1 MPIIGATDIQPMNV
15 LEQYAKGLEVGAA
28 ERALER
34 QEVDRIKAAEQNR
47 VLNEMYARAM
57 GPTGQIDANALYG
70 MLARAGMGTA
80 IPGMQA
86 QRADVAFKEAQARK
100 QLSDVETAQFKNQR
114 DLLAAVTD
122 QPGYNVWRAN
132 ALKTYAGIP
141 GVEALIPAQFSPEVK
156 QRLLMTADIALP
168 KGVEVQRG
176 GGTGFY
182 DPYTGSQIGATIEN
196 IPKPEAVIRQEE
208 RVARAGAPPSP
219 SKKFTETFGANIATQ
234 FDNLYT
240 QAQSAE
246 SSLDLSR
253 RLQPLLNN
261 PKFISG
267 TLGNVRLEI
276 AKALGLPG
284 AEETQAYFAGIGGQ
298 VAQIIKA
305 FGAGTGLSD
314 ADRKFAERM
323 AGGSEELTVE
333 AIKKIVRLNN
343 EASRFVINRYNKR
356 RNELGTKEPSL
367 PDYYPEIRVIVRE
380 GTIKSGPDKGR
391 RVVEYSDGTSEYAD

>member
-1 MPIIGATDIQPMNV
+1 VERGMADQNQLMMINPFEAIEAGRKRAYAGYEAGQAAAQREALNELYALATDP
-15 LEQYAKGLEVGAA
+15 
-28 ERALER
+28 R
-34 QEVDRIKAAEQNR
+34 
-47 VLNEMYARAM
+47 
-57 GPTGQIDANALYG
+57 TGQVNMNALYSG
-70 MLARAGMGTA
+70 LAQRRMGSI
-80 IPGMQA
+80 IPGMQQA
-86 QRADVAFKEAQARK
+86 QADIAFKQGQAAKQIEEADKIFWDGARNQLATIPDNDQLAYRTWASRVVQRAPWAAQY
-100 QLSDVETAQFKNQR
+100 LPETLTKDSKRQ
-114 DLLAAVTD
+114 
-122 QPGYNVWRAN
+122 
-132 ALKTYAGIP
+132 
-141 GVEALIPAQFSPEVK
+141 
-156 QRLLMTADIALP
+156 LLMTADAALP

-298 VAQIIKA
+298 VAQIIKS

-343 EASRFVINRYNKR
+343 EASKFVINRYNKR
-356 RNELGTKEPSL
+356 RSELGKEEPKL
-367 PDYYPEIRVIVRE
+367 PDYYPEIRAIVRE
-380 GTIKSGPDKGR
+380 GTADGR
-391 RVVEYSDGTSEYAD
+391 RVVEYSDGTIEYAD